1 MAGTISADLSG
12 LTILI
17 TGASSGLGAHFAEMA
32 AGRGARVVVTARRRD
47 KLEELVKGI
56 TAKGGEAHAVTID
69 VSDAASIR
77 DGVAA
82 AVKAAGPLHAL
93 INNSGVAPGRP
104 LLAESAEEWDEVIA
118 TNLSGARHMAVE
130 VARQMV
136 EQKSGGTI
144 INIASILGLRQ
155 GGHVTAYATSKAGL
169 VQLTKQMA
177 LEWARYGI
185 RVNAI
190 APGYIETPMT
200 SAHFETEAGKQQL
213 LRIPL
218 RRLGQPH
225 DLDGPVLL
233 LLSPSS
239 SFMTG
244 SILVADGGHL
254 ISSL

>member
-1 MAGTISADLSG
+1 MAGKITADLSG
-12 LTILI
+12 MTILI
-17 TGASSGLGAHFAEMA
+17 TGASSGIGAHFAQMTA
-32 AGRGARVVVTARRRD
+32 SRGAQVVVTARRRD
-47 KLEELVKGI
+47 KLEELVAAI
-56 TAKGGEAHAVTID
+56 AAKGGKAHAATID
-69 VSDAASIR
+69 VTNATSIR

-82 AVKAAGPLHAL
+82 AVKVAGPIHAL

-104 LLAESAEEWDEVIA
+104 LLNESAEAWDEVIA

-144 INIASILGLRQ
+144 INMASILGLRQ

-200 SAHFETEAGKQQL
+200 AAHFDTEAGKQQL
-213 LRIPL
+213 QRIPM
-218 RRLGQPH
+218 RRLGQVE
-225 DLDGPVLL
+225 DLDGPILL

-244 SILVADGGHL
+244 SVLVADGGHL

>member
-1 MAGTISADLSG
+1 
-12 LTILI
+12 
-17 TGASSGLGAHFAEMA
+17 
-32 AGRGARVVVTARRRD
+32 
-47 KLEELVKGI
+47 
-56 TAKGGEAHAVTID
+56 
-69 VSDAASIR
+69 
-77 DGVAA
+77 
-82 AVKAAGPLHAL
+82 
-93 INNSGVAPGRP
+93 
-104 LLAESAEEWDEVIA
+104 
-118 TNLSGARHMAVE
+118 MAVE

-144 INIASILGLRQ
+144 INMASILGLRQ

-200 SAHFETEAGKQQL
+200 AAHFDTEAGKQQL
-213 LRIPL
+213 QRIPL
-218 RRLGQPH
+218 RRLGQVE
-225 DLDGPVLL
+225 DLDGPILL

-239 SFMTG
+239 AFMTG
-244 SILVADGGHL
+244 SVLVADGGHL

>member
-12 LTILI
+12 MTILI

-32 AGRGARVVVTARRRD
+32 ASKGARVVVTARRRD
-47 KLEELVKGI
+47 KLEELVEGI
-56 TAKGGEAHAVTID
+56 TAKGGQAHAVTID

-82 AVKAAGPLHAL
+82 AVKVTGPLHAL

-213 LRIPL
+213 LRIPM

-244 SILVADGGHL
+244 SVLVADGGHL